1 MAETDAHARAII
13 DSRTALEHFFAGEAD
28 VYVSGTLLVYYQ
40 EGDPRQA
47 VAPDVFVVRGVA
59 KAPRR
64 IYKLWDEQ
72 QPPHF
77 VLEITSRSTRAEDLG
92 AKFGLYQ
99 LLGVREYFLF
109 DPLGEYLDPPLQGYR
124 LVEGRYERLAR
135 VDQEGTLASTVLG
148 LELRLRD
155 GTLRFYDP
163 TTGQWL
169 LTPSEAER
177 ARRAAQSS
185 AAAEAAARQRAEAH
199 AAAEAAARQR
209 AEAELARAQEELAR
223 LREALA
229 QGGSPGAQPGP

>member
-1 MAETDAHARAII
+1 
-13 DSRTALEHFFAGEAD
+13 
-28 VYVSGTLLVYYQ
+28 
-40 EGDPRQA
+40 
-47 VAPDVFVVRGVA
+47 
-59 KAPRR
+59 
-64 IYKLWDEQ
+64 
-72 QPPHF
+72 
-77 VLEITSRSTRAEDLG
+77 VLEITWRSTRAEDLG

-124 LVEGRYERLAR
+124 LVEGRYEPLAR